1 VEEKRIKKIKYFNT
15 CILKKERKGEKN
27 NAFVECHQ
35 LTLVM
40 AALQPFQKL
49 KKRNFSQ
56 NYQYA
61 SIPADTNTSGV
72 I

>member
-49 KKRNFSQ
+49 KKEIFPKIISMPVFQ
-56 NYQYA
+56 L
-61 SIPADTNTSGV
+61 TLTLLE
-72 I
+72 